1 MKKQRM
7 LKVLSVATLSAALTF
22 CTGLYANAAESGNE
36 TPVLPITA
44 TQEEQTKLML
54 DFDQLPKE
62 VYAGDTIS
70 LALKA
75 SGGDQEYTYVFLQK
89 GKNDSDFVEVARN
102 TEGVYEYSF
111 SEPGTYEIRFYAYDA
126 SENESDKVTSE
137 LNVKALE
144 KLSDNGTNLSA
155 KAVNVGGKL
164 TVNAVFKG
172 GRGPY
177 TYKYEYKQD
186 GGSWGN
192 TVDFSKK
199 SSHTYTV
206 PKTVGKYAV
215 RVTAKDADGNTAS
228 KELAFTVINETGK
241 ALSLGGKVSAAN
253 IAIGS
258 SVTATA
264 TISGGTA
271 SYQFRY
277 SYKSGNGSWVYV
289 DKDYV
294 DTNTRKITLPK
305 KAGTYTVRIQ
315 VKDYNGKTAEKKFT
329 VNVKSLDVSKSTV
342 SKTTAKIKESVKLTA
357 KTSYKS
363 GTVKYRYSYKKTSA
377 SSWTYSGNYAAA
389 ASHNFQ
395 FKSAGT
401 YYVRVQ
407 TKDSTGKVVTKQFK
421 ITVKAMSITAKLS
434 GGTMI
439 STAKSVK
446 LTTKVTNSSGTAKY
460 RYSYSTDN
468 GKTWKYTGNYT
479 TASSKSFKF
488 KSGNVYMLRVSVKD
502 NSGKVLTKQFKVTVY
517 NSKTTA
523 LKAGTTLQKSA
534 NWKSK
539 SLFTLKTGT
548 KVNVI
553 KTTGNWYFVKYNN
566 TTGYIYNL
574 AFGKS
579 RNYNSISKSEL
590 PVIADDILFSK
601 GKDVLTLYNYVN
613 RMGYVSAK
621 NDSLENL
628 CVYILKYRRGAC
640 YHRAALL
647 YYLLDRAGYEV
658 VRVNDGIDNYTG
670 GSPHNWCIIKT
681 SAGWR
686 HIDPTPVIGLGKK
699 YLVKDS
705 AISSYFSWNRKK
717 YPKCN

>member
-7 LKVLSVATLSAALTF
+7 LKVLSVAVISAALTV
-22 CTGLYANAAESGNE
+22 CTGLYANAAENGNE
-36 TPVLPITA
+36 TPVLPVTA
-44 TQEEQTKLML
+44 TDEEQSKLTL
-54 DFDQLPKE
+54 GYDALPKE
-62 VYAGDTIS
+62 VYAGDMITLS
-70 LALKA
+70 LKA
-75 SGGDQEYTYVFLQK
+75 SGGDENYTYVFLQK
-89 GKNDSDFVEVARN
+89 GQNDSDFVEVASN

-111 SEPGTYEIRFYAYDA
+111 SKPGTYQIRFYAYDA
-126 SENESDKVTSE
+126 SENKSE
-137 LNVKALE
+137 IVASEVNVKALE
-144 KLSDNGTNLSA
+144 ELSDNGTNLSA
-155 KAVNVGGKL
+155 KAVNAGGKL
-164 TVNAVFKG
+164 TVKAVFKG
-172 GRGPY
+172 GKEPY
-177 TYKYEYKQD
+177 TYKYEYKKD

-192 TVDFSKK
+192 MVDYSEK

-241 ALSLGGKVSAAN
+241 ALSLGGKVSATNLAV
-253 IAIGS
+253 GS
-258 SVTATA
+258 PVTATA

-271 SYQFRY
+271 PYQFRY

-289 DKDYV
+289 DKNYV
-294 DTNTRKITLPK
+294 DTKTRKITLPK
-305 KAGTYTVRIQ
+305 KVGTYTVRIQ

-342 SKTTAKIKESVKLTA
+342 NKTTAKIKESVKLTA

-363 GTVKYRYSYKKTSA
+363 GTVNYRYSYKKTSA

-389 ASHNFQ
+389 GSHNFQ

-407 TKDSTGKVVTKQFK
+407 AKDSTGKVVTKQFK

-446 LTTKVTNSSGTAKY
+446 LTTKVTNNSGTAKY

-479 TASSKSFKF
+479 TASSKNFKF
-488 KSGNVYMLRVSVKD
+488 KSGNIYKIRVSVKD

-517 NSKTTA
+517 NSKTTT

-539 SLFTLKTGT
+539 SLSTLKTGT

-590 PVIADDILFSK
+590 PTIADDILFSK

-628 CVYILKYRRGAC
+628 CVYILKYSRGAC

-717 YPKCN
+717 YPKCV